1 MYTIGAP
8 TPSQRDDYARAVHAL
23 DTARAL
29 GSVPTASTLG
39 GAIGSALDLPPGGV
53 GFGRFG
59 HGIGLYMPEP
69 PSLHPDDPTPLDDGV
84 VLCVEP
90 AYLGSTGNYVV
101 EEEHVVTNGRLSR
114 ISPEAPRSL
123 IEI

>member
-1 MYTIGAP
+1 M
-8 TPSQRDDYARAVHAL
+8 
-23 DTARAL
+23 
-29 GSVPTASTLG
+29 
-39 GAIGSALDLPPGGV
+39 LDLPPGNV

-90 AYLGSTGNYVV
+90 AYLGVTGNYVV
-101 EEEHVVTNGRLSR
+101 EEEHVVSNGRLSR

>member
-1 MYTIGAP
+1 MYTAGAP
-8 TPSQRDDYARAVHAL
+8 TPSQRDDYARA
-23 DTARAL
+23 ARAL
-29 GSVPTASTLG
+29 DAALGLDAVPTASSLG
-39 GAIGSALDLPPGGV
+39 RAIGSALDLPPGRV

-69 PSLHPDDPTPLDDGV
+69 PSLHPDDSTPLDDGV

-90 AYLGSTGNYVV
+90 AYLGATGNYVI
-101 EEEHVVTNGRLSR
+101 EEEHVVSNGRLSR